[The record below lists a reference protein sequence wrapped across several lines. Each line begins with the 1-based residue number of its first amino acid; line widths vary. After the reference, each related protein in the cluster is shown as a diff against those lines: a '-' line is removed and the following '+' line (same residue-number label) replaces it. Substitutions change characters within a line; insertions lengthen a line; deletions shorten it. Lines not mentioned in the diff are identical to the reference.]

1 MHAFELSRILQREV
15 IIDRTAAKIFALFT
29 FISLGALGAYVRIPL
44 PFTPVPITLQ
54 TFFVLLAGAVLG
66 KNWGAASQFSYVVL
80 GCMGLS
86 IFTGAASGLTALLGP
101 TGGYLLGFILATW
114 TIGMMISRYQAP
126 RFSQILIIMLL
137 GSLLID
143 ILGCLWLKVIFN
155 LSGKN
160 MLMLGL
166 WPFLP
171 GDILKSIGAAV
182 IYHRIRAR
190 TRQIFS

>member
-15 IIDRTAAKIFALFT
+15 IVDQAAAKIFTLFT
-29 FISLGALGAYVRIPL
+29 FISLSALGAYVRIPL

-66 KNWGAASQFSYVVL
+66 KNWGALSQFGYLAL
-80 GCMGLS
+80 GCLGLP
-86 IFTGAASGLTALLGP
+86 IFTGAAFGLTALFGP
-101 TGGYLLGFILATW
+101 TGGYLLGFILAAW
-114 TIGMMISRYQAP
+114 TIGMMISWYQKP
-126 RFSQILIIMLL
+126 RFSQILIIMLF

-143 ILGCLWLKVIFN
+143 TLGSLWLKVTFN

-182 IYHRIRAR
+182 LYHRIRAR
-190 TRQIFS
+190 AKQIFS